1 MIWPWF
7 LKKFWWAIDGNEN
20 WIFVSQNV
28 STFKKIKRKRKKAA
42 ELSVICLVYRVNHT
56 YVICMQCILCT
67 KCAQMS
73 FINPRL
79 IVLPIYFVR
88 TRFIYSDMYTIFQ
101 KQCNSN
107 TNCVRFI
114 NKPKNMHL
122 LISRARCL
130 FLKIK
135 HNPSQ

>member
-28 STFKKIKRKRKKAA
+28 STFEKIKSKRKKAA
-42 ELSVICLVYRVNHT
+42 ELSVICLIYRVNHT
-56 YVICMQCILCT
+56 YVVCMQCILCT

-73 FINPRL
+73 VINPRL

-88 TRFIYSDMYTIFQ
+88 TRFIYSDVYTIFQ
-101 KQCNSN
+101 KNAIQTQIAWDLS
-107 TNCVRFI
+107 I
-114 NKPKNMHL
+114 NQKTCICWYLVHDV
-122 LISRARCL
+122 C
-130 FLKIK
+130 F
-135 HNPSQ
+135 